1 MGWMIRLTTG
11 VVFAAIFGTGLPAHA
26 GKLNSVRGEVNGSSK
41 SSSSSSSSSSSDSSS
56 DSSDW
61 FSDDDSTSSQHSEPA
76 EWDFNLKAAAY
87 PRFPY
92 QNGHRGYVRPMR
104 TLAQRAADDDTRR
117 IGGSVQAEGAYL
129 GESLYRTGFSL
140 DVNWLRWGLQS
151 DLSLFLEGPLKDAL
165 YLGSTNALVTLIMQ
179 PRLRFRAGGGA
190 QYVIDARIPGRGH
203 REYAAGPNLSTSID
217 AFPFWPIIVSGR
229 FDFGKI
235 YKAQSLLTRA
245 TLGLALQGF
254 ELYGGYEYRRIG
266 RVALHGP
273 TVGLRAWF

>member
-1 MGWMIRLTTG
+1 MGWILRLTTG
-11 VVFAAIFGTGLPAHA
+11 VVFTAGFGTGLPAHA
-26 GKLNSVRGEVNGSSK
+26 GKLDSVRSEVNGSSK
-41 SSSSSSSSSSSDSSS
+41 SSSSSGSSSDSSS

-61 FSDDDSTSSQHSEPA
+61 VTDDDDTSPEHSGTTMDINFAEPMV
-76 EWDFNLKAAAY
+76 Y

-92 QNGHRGYVRPMR
+92 QDGQPGYLRPMR

-140 DVNWLRWGLQS
+140 DVNWLRWGLKS

-165 YLGSTNALVTLIMQ
+165 YLGSTNALVTLIMR

-190 QYVIDARIPGRGH
+190 QYMIDARIPGRGH

-217 AFPFWPIIVSGR
+217 AFPFWPIILSGR
-229 FDFGKI
+229 FDYGKI
-235 YKAQSLLTRA
+235 YKAQSLLARG